1 MPKGNRKSDGWSFE
15 MKFLLVAVLFYAVV
29 GYYVYYYLIDD
40 LGYRKVPDYE
50 KEPLMPRSQTL

>member
-1 MPKGNRKSDGWSFE
+1 
-15 MKFLLVAVLFYAVV
+15 MKFLLIAVLFYAVV